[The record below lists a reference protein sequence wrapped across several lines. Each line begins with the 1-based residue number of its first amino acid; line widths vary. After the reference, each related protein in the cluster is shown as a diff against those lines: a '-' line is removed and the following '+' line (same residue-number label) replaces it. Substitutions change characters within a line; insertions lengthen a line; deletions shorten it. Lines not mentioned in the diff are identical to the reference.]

1 MVYCSVYSSGMKRL
15 ALLTLLLGLCSIEMG
30 LFFMDDG
37 TAIKPGMGWPVGFF
51 IGLPLTLAIL
61 VWFQFRW
68 AAMVCVMYATVG
80 LAMDIATL
88 VQVLKN
94 DAEVP
99 VTLLHNAISGVF
111 NFLLIVFGGRSFLDV
126 SEAMMPQE
134 SRPPSPPSPS

>member
-1 MVYCSVYSSGMKRL
+1 MNRL

-30 LFFMDDG
+30 LLFMDNG
-37 TAIKPGMGWPVGFF
+37 TPIKPGMGWPIGFF
-51 IGLPLTLAIL
+51 IGLPLALALLI
-61 VWFQFRW
+61 WFQFRW

-99 VTLLHNAISGVF
+99 MTVLHNGISGTL

-134 SRPPSPPSPS
+134 SHPPSPPSPS